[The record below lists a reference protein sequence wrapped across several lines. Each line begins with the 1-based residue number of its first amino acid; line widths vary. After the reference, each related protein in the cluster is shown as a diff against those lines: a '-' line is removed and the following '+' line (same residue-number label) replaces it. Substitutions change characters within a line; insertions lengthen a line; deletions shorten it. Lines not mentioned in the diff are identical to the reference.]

1 MTAQARSIEDARANA
16 IHEVWTKE
24 QIPADVSKGGK
35 QWWDALS
42 RAALKAA
49 EVQPWRTL
57 DTTCAAL
64 QVSPRSLRGWRP
76 SMVETQEA
84 WKGLGK
90 DPQLKKEVLQKPG
103 DQPLLY
109 TLWLKKTVSRAG
121 KHFEGGV
128 DHRSEFVQH
137 WHVLRAESYERASSA
152 QRKLPI
158 RELLAATGHA
168 EPRPDVDYDGGFLDD
183 PAGLQ
188 VEATLDGAPVAVE
201 AVQMEPSGSDEVILT
216 LRMLLKRGE
225 AFLVDEHGR
234 VSHNLH
240 VTLAHLTEQL
250 IQGGEIKRY
259 TWDEAFDQD
268 WVDPVARDLHLKA
281 YSLYVQHLGALEM
294 QRINAQLQVLRTQA
308 QERDP
313 EAHGGEQAW
322 IEADAQAERLRAE
335 GHALH
340 REMGEVMQGIADRVQ
355 FWRSQADAEHLAAV
369 VADAPVA
376 PQPPEDDDL
385 CPHCHRAKHPGRR
398 CRL

>member
-35 QWWDALS
+35 KWWDALS

-76 SMVETQEA
+76 AMVETQEA
-84 WKGLGK
+84 WKGMGK

-128 DHRSEFVQH
+128 DNRPEFVQH

-158 RELLAATGHA
+158 RELLAATRHA
-168 EPRPDVDYDGGFLDD
+168 EPQRDVDYDGGFLDE
-183 PAGLQ
+183 PAGLH
-188 VEATLDGAPVAVE
+188 VEATLDGAPVAVD
-201 AVQMEPSGSDEVILT
+201 AVEMEPSGSDEVVLT
-216 LRMLLKRGE
+216 LRMILKRGE
-225 AFLVDEHGR
+225 PFLVDAQGR

-240 VTLAHLTEQL
+240 VTLENLTDQL
-250 IQGGEIKRY
+250 IQGGEIQRY

-268 WVDPVARDLHLKA
+268 WVDPAERDQHLKA
-281 YSLYVQHLGALEM
+281 YTLYVQHLGAVEM
-294 QRINAQLQVLRTQA
+294 QRINAQLQVLRMEA
-308 QERDP
+308 LERDP
-313 EAHGGEQAW
+313 EADTPEQAW
-322 IEADAQAERLRAE
+322 IEADARAERLRAE
-335 GHALH
+335 GNALH
-340 REMGEVMQGIADRVQ
+340 LELGEVMQGIADRVQ
-355 FWRSQADAEHLAAV
+355 FWQSQADAEHLAAV
-369 VADAPVA
+369 VAEAPVA
-376 PQPPEDDDL
+376 PLPAEDDER
-385 CPHCHRAKHPGRR
+385 CPKCHRAKHPGRP